1 MSDTIKEEKIQLRS
15 EEVQEILT
23 TPPSWIVRWGITIIF
38 VLTII
43 ILFLS
48 FLIKYPDFVSAKV
61 LVTTKQATE
70 KVVARST
77 GQLEKLM
84 VNNKEQVKAGQVLA
98 VIENTA
104 HYSDVSYLKSVIDT
118 IRIDLRNFNFP
129 IESMTKLVLGEIEP
143 AYIDFEKHYINFK
156 LLKDLRPYDN
166 DLTGNRASLK
176 EVTTRLNSQID
187 QRELLEKEVILK
199 EAEVKR
205 YRQLH
210 SKGVISQQ
218 EYESKEAEFLQIQ
231 KSVNNMTIS
240 ISQMREAISNA
251 NQTLKSTFINKNE
264 DDTKLLKNLL
274 QSYNSLKRAITD
286 WEYKYVLSASIEGNV
301 SFQNFWGVNQYI
313 KSGENIFTI
322 LPKNRDDL
330 IGKLTIP
337 SQNSGKVKLD
347 QKVFV
352 KLDNYPYQQYG
363 LLIGKVKNI
372 SVSPDENSNYIVF
385 ISLPNGVMTSYQKQI
400 EFNQELI
407 GNAEIITEDLSV
419 AERIF
424 FKLKDIFKYDQ

>member
-1 MSDTIKEEKIQLRS
+1 MSDTNKEEQIQLRS
-15 EEVQEILT
+15 EEVQEILS
-23 TPPSWIVRWGITIIF
+23 TPPSWIVRWGITMVF
-38 VLTII
+38 LLTII

-48 FLIKYPDFVSAKV
+48 FLIKYPDYISAKV
-61 LVTTKQATE
+61 LVTTQQPTE
-70 KVVARST
+70 KVIARST
-77 GQLEKLM
+77 GQLETVV
-84 VNNKEQVKAGQVLA
+84 VNNKEEVKMRQVLA

-104 HYSDVSYLKSVIDT
+104 NYSDVSYLKSVIDT
-118 IRIDLRNFNFP
+118 INLDVRNFKFP
-129 IESMTKLVLGEIEP
+129 IDSMTKLVLGEIEP
-143 AYIDFEKHYINFK
+143 AYIDFEKHYINYK

-187 QRELLEKEVILK
+187 QRKLLEKEVILK

-251 NQTLKSTFINKNE
+251 NQTLKSTFISKNE

-274 QSYNSLKRAITD
+274 QSYNSLKRAISD

-337 SQNSGKVKLD
+337 SQNSGKVQLN

-352 KLDNYPYQQYG
+352 KLDNYPHQQYG
-363 LLIGKVKNI
+363 MLIGKVKNI
-372 SVSPDENSNYIVF
+372 SVSPDENGNYIVF
-385 ISLPNGVMTSYQKQI
+385 ISLPNGVSTSYQKQI

-424 FKLKDIFKYDQ
+424 YKVKDIFKYDQ